1 MRKSTRQVSILTSQ
15 FSPQNRSQFSIQK
28 GSQFKMKD
36 NILYTKSMAFAIRCV
51 NLYKHLTTEKKEF
64 VLSKQL
70 LRSGTSVGAN
80 IRESRNAQSPA
91 DFINKLSIALKEADE
106 TQYWFELL
114 HHTDFITDEEFTSIN
129 ADVDELISIL
139 TSVIKKA
146 KTKLTM
152 NINQGLGVEK

>member
-1 MRKSTRQVSILTSQ
+1 
-15 FSPQNRSQFSIQK
+15 
-28 GSQFKMKD
+28 MKD

-114 HHTDFITDEEFTSIN
+114 HHTDFITDEEFSSIN

>member
-15 FSPQNRSQFSIQK
+15 FSPQYRSQFSIQK